1 MLDDRF
7 ESEVKKHAGDIFGQ
21 NCELPEGHR
30 ERFEQRLKA
39 RRGNLMDDNEQKYII
54 SEPEKELDN
63 IPDTETVKQKK
74 GIFIQFEKWFAGAAA
89 VAAVIACFIFLTD
102 TTTEEQDGSRIED
115 VRNYYSMQL
124 EEQVDATKTL
134 AQGIR
139 EEKYR
144 DALLVNI
151 ERIESEPVPDV
162 VMPDDDYIVLMANI
176 YTKKIEVLKNIQS
189 NIKDTNK

>member
-7 ESEVKKHAGDIFGQ
+7 ESEVKKHTGDIFGQ
-21 NCELPEGHR
+21 NCELPGGHR

-39 RRGNLMDDNEQKYII
+39 RRGNLTDDNEQKYII
-54 SEPEKELDN
+54 SEPENELDN

-89 VAAVIACFIFLTD
+89 VAAVIAGFIFLTD
-102 TTTEEQDGSRIED
+102 TTTDEQDGSRIED